1 MKVHWKIWFL
11 GEVHE
16 KTIIQGGL
24 PKKGLGQFA
33 DLIGGLA
40 KKRGVD
46 TPMYI
51 TMIKE
56 GNMESKK
63 WVIYVNPTVW
73 SDTRVAF
80 CIYSPSKVLGFMLY
94 VLYFVKSVFGLS
106 NWHWKCQEFL
116 VHDVR
121 IMSGMWGISDLK
133 FEW

>member
-1 MKVHWKIWFL
+1 MKVHWKIRFL

-16 KTIIQGGL
+16 KTNIQGGL
-24 PKKGLGQFA
+24 PKKGYGQFA

-63 WVIYVNPTVW
+63 WVIYVNPTVC

-80 CIYSPSKVLGFMLY
+80 CIYSPSKVLGIHVICFILCKIC
-94 VLYFVKSVFGLS
+94 FRSF
-106 NWHWKCQEFL
+106 
-116 VHDVR
+116 
-121 IMSGMWGISDLK
+121 
-133 FEW
+133 